1 MLRYL
6 TLPFQWLW
14 RFWFFTVAII
24 TFLLFFPFFAVL
36 LSSRKW
42 FPIVFKIQR
51 LWGRSMLFAAG
62 IPFSIKKEKKLDRS
76 RAYIFCS
83 NHFSYLDIVLI
94 YVAIPIY
101 FHTMGKAELQKVP
114 LFKRFFKR
122 MNIPVNRKST
132 RDSHRAFLRAAS
144 DLDKGISITLFP
156 EGGIHDSAPHMA
168 RFKNGPFRLAI
179 EKQVPIV
186 PVTFLDNWLILP
198 DNVKHSAGRPGV
210 SRVIIHEPIETK
222 GMTEG
227 DLEELKQRVF
237 NVIDKTLKADAGKR

>member
-1 MLRYL
+1 MIRYL
-6 TLPFQWLW
+6 FFPFKWLW
-14 RFWFFTVAII
+14 RFWFFTVALI
-24 TFLLFFPFFAVL
+24 TFFLFFPFFTVL

-42 FPIVFKIQR
+42 FPAVFR
-51 LWGRSMLFAAG
+51 LKRIWGRSILFATG
-62 IPFSIKKEKKLDRS
+62 IFYTINKQKKLDRN
-76 RAYIFCS
+76 RAYIFCP

-101 FHTMGKAELQKVP
+101 FHTMGKAELLKVP

-122 MNIPVNRKST
+122 MNIPVNRKSNK
-132 RDSHRAFLRAAS
+132 DSHRAFMRAAS

-156 EGGIHDSAPHMA
+156 EGGIQSKFPQMG

-186 PVTFLDNWLILP
+186 PVSFLDNWLILP
-198 DNVKHSAGRPGV
+198 DNFKDSAGRPGL

-222 GMTEG
+222 GMTE
-227 DLEELKQRVF
+227 DNLEELKQRVF
-237 NVIDKTLKADAGKR
+237 NVIDKTLKDR